1 MLLDYPAVPVPGVI
15 RLQALQDES
24 FTDGPFRQAILT
36 DHGDAVCVANRKSC
50 AIRRTNLE
58 RPGPAA
64 KCTLCP
70 GAGAGPAEVCL
81 DGHHV
86 VCAGTFL
93 SLTNVEL
100 DCLAIIQRC
109 VIIATFDFRMVY
121 EKILATIFGG

>member
-1 MLLDYPAVPVPGVI
+1 MLLDYHAVPVPGVI
-15 RLQALQDES
+15 RVQTLHNEP

-36 DHGDAVCVANRKSC
+36 DHGYAVCVANRKSC

-58 RPGPAA
+58 ISGPAA
-64 KCTLCP
+64 KCILCP
-70 GAGAGPAEVCL
+70 GAGPGPAEVCL

-93 SLTNVEL
+93 SLANVEL

-109 VIIATFDFRMVY
+109 VIIATFVRKDPCHHLR
-121 EKILATIFGG
+121 G